1 MFSLTQIPTLVEHY
15 APYFEHLF
23 QPGAYDNFQRYLSGL
38 MVSENKTVEGINRLF
53 TLNLKNQSTLN
64 RFLTQS
70 KFDEQA
76 LNRQRLSLLQ
86 SQATTRLKSEG
97 KVRGVLS
104 VDDTILPHYGRH
116 FEGIAKL
123 YDPTDERYVYG
134 HNLVTLHYSDDGVD
148 YPVFYLLWQP
158 VDVAKLEQALRQA
171 DVRLN
176 PQKELLKTTD
186 AAKWRKY
193 LLFRW
198 RNYQYRKPQLQQ
210 AYKTK
215 LIIARELLT
224 DFVRSYPHL
233 DLPIA
238 MDNWYTKV
246 HLCKYID
253 QELERAYVGKLT
265 PSDKLISQEG
275 SEQTLEDFAAQLQ
288 HQHKERLGNHSRPVF
303 EKTTIHYK
311 GQKETRY
318 TYCRTHY
325 INGFGR
331 QRLTISYRKEDLKD
345 DPLFLISN
353 RLGWRANGMLRI
365 YRHRWPVEV
374 YHEEGKA
381 EGLDQYQV
389 RDFLAVNKHI
399 AMVVLLYSL
408 LQLARFDSALLS
420 KLQMPI
426 EKQIDG
432 SLAHWRRLAKAEALL
447 TFAQWLS
454 VALLQ
459 GQSVEKVLE
468 PFLKAIA
475 Y

>member
-1 MFSLTQIPTLVEHY
+1 VLSLTQIPTLVEHY

-53 TLNLKNQSTLN
+53 ALNLKNQSTLN

-70 KFDEQA
+70 EYDLEA

-86 SQATTRLKSEG
+86 SQQTTRFKSQG
-97 KVRGVLS
+97 RLRGSLS

-116 FEGIAKL
+116 FDGIAKL
-123 YDPTDERYVYG
+123 YDPKDKCYVYG
-134 HNLVTLHYSDDGVD
+134 HNLVTLHYSDDAVD
-148 YPVFYLLWQP
+148 YPVFYRLWQP
-158 VDVAKLEQALRQA
+158 VDVLNLEQALRQA
-171 DVRLN
+171 EVSLN
-176 PQKELLKTTD
+176 PQKEILKTTD
-186 AAKWRKY
+186 PAKWRKY

-224 DFVRSYPHL
+224 DFVQSYPHL

-238 MDNWYTKV
+238 MDNWYTNV
-246 HLCKYID
+246 HLCEYID
-253 QELERAYVGKLT
+253 QELGRAYVGKLT
-265 PSDKLISQEG
+265 PSDKLIRHDG
-275 SEQTLEDFAAQLQ
+275 NEQTLEDFAAELRSK
-288 HQHKERLGNHSRPVF
+288 HKQAAKNQSPPIF

-311 GQKETRY
+311 GQKQTRY
-318 TYCRTHY
+318 AYCRTHY
-325 INGFGR
+325 INNFGR
-331 QRLTISYRKEDLKD
+331 QRLTISHRKEDLSD
-345 DPLFLISN
+345 DPLILISN

-374 YHEEGKA
+374 YHEEGKS
-381 EGLDQYQV
+381 EGLDKYQV

-408 LQLARFDSALLS
+408 LQLARFDSVLLS
-420 KLQMPI
+420 KLQTPI

-432 SLAHWRRLAKAEALL
+432 SLAHWRRLAKAEALFA
-447 TFAQWLS
+447 FAQWLS

-459 GQSVEKVLE
+459 GQSLEKALE